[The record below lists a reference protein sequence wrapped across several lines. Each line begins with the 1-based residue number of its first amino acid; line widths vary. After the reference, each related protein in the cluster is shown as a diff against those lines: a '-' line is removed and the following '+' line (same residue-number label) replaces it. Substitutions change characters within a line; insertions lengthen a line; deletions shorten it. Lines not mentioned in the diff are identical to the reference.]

1 MNSVMSI
8 ADASKFLGVSTH
20 SVRHLARN
28 GQLPAAK
35 IGRCWRFYKDDL
47 ESFIRSQYKTYVQ
60 EPKAAQEPRAQQEKK
75 PGGDVQQS
83 GDESYGKSH
92 DNHF

>member
-8 ADASKFLGVSTH
+8 ADASKFLGVSAH

-60 EPKAAQEPRAQQEKK
+60 EPKAEQETKPQVEQQQ
-75 PGGDVQQS
+75 P

>member
-60 EPKAAQEPRAQQEKK
+60 EPRAKQETK

>member
-1 MNSVMSI
+1 VSSIMSI
-8 ADASKFLGVSTH
+8 ADASKFLGVSVH

-35 IGRCWRFYKDDL
+35 IGRCWRFYKEDL

-60 EPKAAQEPRAQQEKK
+60 EPKAQEDRGPELTSSQEN
-75 PGGDVQQS
+75 GG
-83 GDESYGKSH
+83 SYGQSH
-92 DNHF
+92 HNHF

>member
-60 EPKAAQEPRAQQEKK
+60 EPKAAQETK
-75 PGGDVQQS
+75 PKVDVQQL
-83 GDESYGKSH
+83 GDETYGKSH

>member
-1 MNSVMSI
+1 MSI

-60 EPKAAQEPRAQQEKK
+60 EPKAAQETK
-75 PGGDVQQS
+75 PEVDVQQS